1 MFILYNMGI
10 YTSGKIFGIKIYT
23 FDDDDNSYT
32 LFERKYNVLMNIEQ
46 MKEAYLFYT
55 ELHDKNNVRFKIYT
69 EISSTYDKNNEN
81 YMDWHPISLSVFLE
95 KFSVLQIP
103 ISYEIKENTTFAM

>member
-1 MFILYNMGI
+1 MGI

-23 FDDDDNSYT
+23 FDDDDISYT
-32 LFERKYNVLMNIEQ
+32 LLERKYDVLMNNEQ

-55 ELHDKNNVRFKIYT
+55 ELHDKNNVRFKIYK

-81 YMDWHPISLSVFLE
+81 YMDWHPISLNIFLE
-95 KFSVLQIP
+95 KFSVLQTP
-103 ISYEIKENTTFAM
+103 LSPMK